1 MEDIKDPEE
10 LVEEYKRVELNK
22 MAKKVGIENPEKYPR
37 KMDVAREISR
47 AKKARKYAKRPTGLY
62 FERE

>member
-22 MAKKVGIENPEKYPR
+22 MAKNVGIDKPEKFPR
-37 KMDVAREISR
+37 KMDVAKEIAR
-47 AKKARKYAKRPTGLY
+47 AKKARKYAKKPTGLY
-62 FERE
+62 FKRE